1 MQVVKMIC
9 NRDRIQN
16 GLSDVNEPDSDVRC
30 QGKCCVDDLSAKKD
44 IQDILTDLHAAGRG
58 EVTDFSSCDNDISLV
73 EDEEALW
80 QALIGEIK
88 TPLGVLPSVNQ
99 NKYGCQIWDLMGDK
113 IDDLFEETFRFYIL
127 KMCQQYPEIISVPVI
142 GIRYGDKGSLAL
154 EMTVNSIYG
163 DFTGKE
169 RLAWSGSF

>member
-1 MQVVKMIC
+1 MIC
-9 NRDRIQN
+9 NRDRIQD
-16 GLSDVNEPDSDVRC
+16 GISDVYEAGSEIDC
-30 QGKCCVDDLSAKKD
+30 YGKCCVDDLTSKGD
-44 IQDILTDLHAAGRG
+44 IQDLLTDLHPEGWG
-58 EVTDFSSCDNDISLV
+58 EITDFDACDNDISLV

-88 TPLGVLPSVNQ
+88 TPLGVLPSIGQ
-99 NKYGCQIWDLMGDK
+99 NTYGCQIWDLMGEK
-113 IDDLFEETFRFYIL
+113 IDGNFEQTFTFYIK
-127 KMCQQYPEIISVPVI
+127 KMCNQYPEIISVPFVKL
-142 GIRYGDKGSLAL
+142 RYGDKGSLAL